1 LIKEIAA
8 VAVAGTIAWAGI
20 SAIDNTTRNETGQIV
35 ESGDLGAFVTKVGDC
50 IYDLELDSGTV
61 DILKGVPCSEPHHWQ
76 VIHKENLIIAEYS
89 ESAVDTETERICDD
103 AVYSLFNSVDSS
115 KQDEYEQAW
124 RWQSFFPTS
133 ESWENEDR
141 VVDCL
146 IGNPTEFYYSS
157 IFD

>member
-20 SAIDNTTRNETGQIV
+20 SAIDDTTRNETGQIV

-50 IYDLELDSGTV
+50 INDLPEGSGTV

-76 VIHKENLIIAEYS
+76 VIHKENSNLTEFS
-89 ESAVDTETERICDD
+89 QSALEDETVKICDVAFD
-103 AVYSLFNSVDSS
+103 SLAKSLDYLKLFEY
-115 KQDEYEQAW
+115 QDLQYEY
-124 RWQSFFPTS
+124 FFPS
-133 ESWENEDR
+133 PESWENEDR
-141 VVDCL
+141 VIDCL
-146 IGNPTEFYYSS
+146 IGSHTETYYSS

>member
-1 LIKEIAA
+1 MIKEIAA

-50 IYDLELDSGTV
+50 IYDLPQGSGTV

-76 VIHKENLIIAEYS
+76 VIHKENSKLTEYS
-89 ESAVDTETERICDD
+89 QSALENETEQICD
-103 AVYSLFNSVDSS
+103 AASESLAYSLDDLKLF
-115 KQDEYEQAW
+115 EYQNVSEEY
-124 RWQSFFPTS
+124 FLPTS

-141 VVDCL
+141 VIDCL
-146 IGNPTEFYYSS
+146 IGSFTEIYYSS